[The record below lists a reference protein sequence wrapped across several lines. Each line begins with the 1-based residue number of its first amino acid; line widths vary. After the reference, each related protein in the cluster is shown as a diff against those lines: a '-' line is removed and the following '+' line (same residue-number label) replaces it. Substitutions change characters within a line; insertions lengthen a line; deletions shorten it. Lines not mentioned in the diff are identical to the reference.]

1 MTTLM
6 QANHQWA
13 NRPADERFVSLDAM
27 HSHFSRIRRESRE
40 LVAATRDLTILPA
53 EDNQGLV
60 IRGKKDVDYSPT
72 HWAFGQL
79 ASLATAPAGWLRK
92 LPSPLVADQLNY
104 AIQHV
109 RDVEDV
115 GLLLHSNGSRSLRAA
130 TGAAYGRIW
139 NEDIL
144 RGLTDV
150 FGDGV
155 SGQWRVPGE
164 FGHDVEVNQQ
174 NTTLFA
180 GDRDMFVFLADE
192 KNRIE
197 VPNRRN
203 GESGLMA
210 RGFFVW
216 NSEVGSSTFGVST
229 FLFDYVCCNRIVWG
243 ATEVK
248 EIKLR
253 HTKSAPHRFLQEI
266 QPALHSYS
274 NSSTKNILA
283 GIEAAKKS
291 KPDDVAAFLANR
303 FGKRMVASMAQAH
316 MLEEGRPIESLWD
329 VATAATAVARGIKW
343 QDERVEL
350 ERQAGAV
357 LDLAKPK
364 A

>member
-1 MTTLM
+1 MATLM

-13 NRPADERFVSLDAM
+13 TRPADERFVSLDAM
-27 HSHFSRIRRESRE
+27 LEHFSRIRRESRA
-40 LVAATRDLTILPA
+40 LVAATRDLTFLPDD
-53 EDNQGLV
+53 DNKGLTV
-60 IRGKKDVDYSPT
+60 ISKSEIPYAPT
-72 HWAFGQL
+72 HWAMGQL
-79 ASLATAPAGWLRK
+79 ASLAGAPAGWLRQ

-104 AIQHV
+104 ALNHI

-130 TGAAYGRIW
+130 TGPNYGRIW

-164 FGHDVEVNQQ
+164 FGRDVEVDQN
-174 NTTLFA
+174 NTTLYA
-180 GDRDMFVFLADE
+180 GDRNMFVFLADE

-216 NSEVGSSTFGVST
+216 NSEVGDTTFGVST

-243 ATEVK
+243 ASDVK

-253 HTKSAPHRFLQEI
+253 HTKSAPHRFMQEVA
-266 QPALHSYS
+266 PALQSYA
-274 NSSTKNILA
+274 NSSTRSILD
-283 GIEAAKKS
+283 GIAAAKKS

-303 FGKRMVASMAQAH
+303 FGKRMVASMAQTH
-316 MLEEGRPIESLWD
+316 MIEEGRPIESLWD
-329 VATAATAVARGIKW
+329 VATAATAVARSIKY

-350 ERQAGAV
+350 ERQAGEV
-357 LDLAKPK
+357 LNLAKR
-364 A
+364 